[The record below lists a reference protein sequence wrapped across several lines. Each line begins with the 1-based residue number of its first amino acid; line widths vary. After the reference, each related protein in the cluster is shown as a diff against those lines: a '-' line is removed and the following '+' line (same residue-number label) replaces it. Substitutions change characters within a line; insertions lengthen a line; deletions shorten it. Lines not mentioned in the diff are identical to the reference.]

1 MYASF
6 RWARKKHYVI
16 KMAVF
21 VALASLL
28 PALFAD
34 AFYGGTVFWADFA
47 SVLSFPFYSE
57 KSFPGANPAL
67 RYYDAHFLTLVIY
80 STKSSPSVINP
91 FYLAL
96 LLFMLVNSLGSAI
109 GYWMNKKRVVPDS
122 HGWRSLLLLSAL
134 GVATIAIG
142 VWLYN
147 ILEWSDLQRRFVQ
160 PFIVDAWRFGTFG
173 FTWLATVFWDFLLHM
188 VESESKGSI

>member
-6 RWARKKHYVI
+6 RWTRNKHYVV

-28 PALFAD
+28 PAFFAD
-34 AFYGGTVFWADFA
+34 PFYGGTAFWAEPA

-57 KSFPGANPAL
+57 KSLPGTPSAL

-80 STKSSPSVINP
+80 STKSSPALISP
-91 FYLAL
+91 FHLAL
-96 LLFMLVNSLGSAI
+96 LLFMLVNSLGSAL

-134 GVATIAIG
+134 GVAAIAIG
-142 VWLYN
+142 VWLFN
-147 ILEWSDLQRRFVQ
+147 ILEWSDLQRRFDK
-160 PFIVDAWRFGTFG
+160 PFIVDGWRFGTFG
-173 FTWLATVFWDFLLHM
+173 FTWLAAVFWDFLLHR